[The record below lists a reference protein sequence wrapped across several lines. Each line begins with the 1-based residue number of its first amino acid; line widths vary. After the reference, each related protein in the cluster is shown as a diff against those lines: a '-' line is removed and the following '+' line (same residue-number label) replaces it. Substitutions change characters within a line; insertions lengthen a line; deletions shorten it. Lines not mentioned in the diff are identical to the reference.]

1 MTNRQRKL
9 ETLAREVKL
18 MHEDELTNAEIHK
31 RIEVKLYGEGF
42 SHTTVS
48 SYIYALQCRNL
59 I

>member
-1 MTNRQRKL
+1 MTKRQRKL
-9 ETLAREVKL
+9 ETLAREVTSWK
-18 MHEDELTNAEIHK
+18 DDQLTNAEVHK
-31 RIEVKLYGEGF
+31 RIEIKLYGEGY

>member
-1 MTNRQRKL
+1 MTKRQRKL
-9 ETLAREVKL
+9 ETLAREVKSWS
-18 MHEDELTNAEIHK
+18 EDQLTNAEIHK
-31 RIEVKLYGEGF
+31 RVEVKLYGEGY